1 MGVLASVLL
10 GVGVVWGR
18 PGRSCSTTTAACWR
32 SRSRSALPGLVGVA
46 AGKRLG
52 TRIPDR
58 YRAAAVDALLSVVGT
73 RLSWAGV
80 TGP

>member
-1 MGVLASVLL
+1 MAGALGFYDDSGLLAVSL
-10 GVGVVWGR
+10 
-18 PGRSCSTTTAACWR
+18 AA
-32 SRSRSALPGLVGVA
+32 ALPGLVGVA

-58 YRAAAVDALLSVVGT
+58 YRAAAVYALLLVIGI

>member
-1 MGVLASVLL
+1 MGTAGALGFRDDSGLLAVSL
-10 GVGVVWGR
+10 
-18 PGRSCSTTTAACWR
+18 AAT
-32 SRSRSALPGLVGVA
+32 LPGLVGVA

>member
-1 MGVLASVLL
+1 MGTAGALGFHDDSGLLAVSL
-10 GVGVVWGR
+10 
-18 PGRSCSTTTAACWR
+18 AA
-32 SRSRSALPGLVGVA
+32 ALPGLVGVA

-52 TRIPDR
+52 TWIPDR

-73 RLSWAGV
+73 RLSWTGV